1 MVIQF
6 YTTRGTYGCFSN
18 FSRHPFTYKDK
29 FWKTS
34 EHAFQAQKFAG
45 TKFEEAVRYCNMP
58 SDAAQM
64 GRDRSLPLRADWEQ
78 VKDSIMEEVLYA
90 KFSQSEELKEVLLST
105 GDAELVEHTVNDSY
119 WGDGGNGSGKNMLG
133 KLLMKTR
140 ERLSNEKSS

>member
-6 YTTRGTYGCFSN
+6 YTTRGTFGCFSN
-18 FSRHPFTYKDK
+18 FSRDPFMYKDK

-45 TKFEEAVRYCNMP
+45 TKYEDAVRCCNMP
-58 SDAAQM
+58 GDAAEM
-64 GRDRSLPLRADWEQ
+64 GRDRSLPLRKDWEQ
-78 VKDSIMEEVLYA
+78 VKDSVMEEILYA
-90 KFSQSEELKEVLLST
+90 KFSQNEKLKEVLLST
-105 GDAELVEHTVNDSY
+105 NDAELVEHTDRDSY

-140 ERLSNEKSS
+140 EKLSNEKSS